1 MFENY
6 HEFRYESASCEV
18 MIVSGRGMVHR
29 VYSQTRGR
37 GHANRLLQQVTEW
50 ADENDLELYLRAQ
63 GYGGPV
69 QTMLDNNQ
77 LIKFYEKHG
86 FVREDAGQ
94 HFQHVSNVPMLRPR
108 TKNMAYDE
116 RED

>member
-18 MIVSGRGMVHR
+18 MIVSGRGIVHR

-37 GHANRLLQQVTEW
+37 GHATRLLQQVTEW

-77 LIKFYEKHG
+77 LIKFYERHG
-86 FVREDAGQ
+86 FVRDDADDICVT
-94 HFQHVSNVPMLRPR
+94 HVPMLRPR